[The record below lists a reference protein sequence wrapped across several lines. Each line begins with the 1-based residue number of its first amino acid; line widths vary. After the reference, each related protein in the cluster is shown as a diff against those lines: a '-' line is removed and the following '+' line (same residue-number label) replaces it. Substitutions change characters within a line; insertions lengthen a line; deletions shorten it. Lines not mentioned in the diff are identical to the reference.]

1 MAIPPRN
8 PPVSFMERTRSPET
22 DEARADMMADLEIEM
37 PGSVVDLERPLPE
50 GIEIEMEEDGGV
62 TVDFDPDEGNG
73 AVDAEFSANLAELM
87 DDGDL
92 GVLSNDLMAQFD
104 SAKGSRG
111 DWEEEY
117 SKGLELLG
125 FKYEERT
132 QPFRGAT
139 GVTHPLLA
147 EAATQFQAQAF
158 NELLPAEGP
167 VRTQVLGDRTR
178 EKQAQGKRVKDF
190 MNYYLTNEMEEYTP
204 EFDQLLFHLPLAGSA
219 FKKVYF
225 DESLGRPVSRF
236 VPAENLVVPYD
247 ASDLATAPFV
257 AQMVRLP
264 WNDVRKMQV
273 SGFYRDIPVQPAAA
287 PADDTTEIEDMIRG
301 QSPTNIDY
309 DVTLLEFHVDLDLP
323 GFEDRDEGGEETGI
337 RLPYVVTVAQESGRI
352 LAIRRNYREDDE
364 MRRRIHYFVHFK
376 FLPGFG
382 FYGLGLIHTIG
393 GLSRTATAALRQL
406 IDAGTLSNL
415 PAGFKVR
422 GLRIRDDESPIQP
435 GEFRD
440 VDSPGGAI
448 RDGLMPLPFKEPS
461 ATLFNLL
468 GFVVQAGQ
476 RFATITDLKV
486 GDGNEQAAV
495 GTTIALLEQGT
506 RVMSAIHKRLHY
518 AMRQEF
524 KILARVMAETLPP
537 VYPYSVAG
545 ADQTVMASDFDDR
558 VDIVPVSDPNIFS
571 QSQRIA
577 LAQAQLQLAMQA
589 PDLHDVYEA
598 FYRMYDALGV
608 RDVDRLL
615 KPKDEGQPQPKDPAQ
630 ENIDALNQVQLQAFE
645 GQNHDA
651 HIMAHLV
658 FGSSPIVAQAVP
670 VAVSLQKHV
679 MEHAKFKAQERAMAE
694 AMQMLGP
701 RAAGQQMSPEMMAQI
716 DGLVA
721 QYIAQEMQALKELSA
736 QISGMG
742 EGQGP
747 DPLVALKQ
755 QELTIKGQQV
765 QAGIAN
771 DQAKLELDRLK
782 VAERAREFDER
793 MRQTEQLAREKLRAA
808 AERETMRAQMQ
819 MATSQMSAAQRA
831 SAQMR
836 VPNRSPAR

>member
-8 PPVSFMERTRSPET
+8 PPVSFVERSRSPES
-22 DEARADMMADLEIEM
+22 DEMRADMMADLEIEM
-37 PGSVVDLERPLPE
+37 PGSAVDLERPLPA
-50 GIEIEMEEDGGV
+50 GIEIEMDDDGGA
-62 TVDFDPDEGNG
+62 TVDFDVDDRDT
-73 AVDAEFSANLAELM
+73 AVGAEFSANLAELM
-87 DDGDL
+87 DDSDL
-92 GVLSNDLMAQFD
+92 GVLANDLMAQFD

-178 EKQAQGKRVKDF
+178 EKEAQGRRVKDF

-236 VPAENLVVPYD
+236 VPAENLIVPYD
-247 ASDLATAPFV
+247 ASDLATSPFV

-273 SGFYRDIPVQPAAA
+273 SGFYLDVPVQPAAA
-287 PADDTTEIEDMIRG
+287 RADDTTEIEDMIKG

-309 DVTLLEFHVDLDLP
+309 DLTLLEFHVDLDLP
-323 GFEDRDEGGEETGI
+323 GFEDRGEDGEDTGI
-337 RLPYVVTVAQESGRI
+337 RLPYIVTVVEESGKV
-352 LAIRRNYREDDE
+352 LAIRRNYREDDP
-364 MRRRIHYFVHFK
+364 MRRKIHYFVHYK

-415 PAGFKVR
+415 PAGFKIR
-422 GLRIRDDESPIQP
+422 GLRIRDDESPLQP

-461 ATLFNLL
+461 ATLMNLL

-486 GDGNEQAAV
+486 GDSNEQAAV

-630 ENIDALNQVQLQAFE
+630 ENIDALNQVQLMAFE

-658 FGSSPIVAQAVP
+658 FGSSPLVAQAVP

-701 RAAGQQMSPEMMAQI
+701 QMAGPQGMPQLSPEMMAQI

-721 QYIAQEMQALKELSA
+721 QYVAEEMQNLKVLSS
-736 QISGMG
+736 QIAATG
-742 EGQGP
+742 EGEGP

-755 QELTIKGQQV
+755 EELGIRRM
-765 QAGIAN
+765 QAEASIQKDRA
-771 DQAKLELDRLK
+771 DLQLERQKLE
-782 VAERAREFDER
+782 ERSREFNAR
-793 MRQTEQLAREKLRAA
+793 MRQTEELAREKLRAA

-819 MATSQMSAAQRA
+819 LRVAAQRPP
-831 SAQMR
+831 AQ
-836 VPNRSPAR
+836 NRRPV